1 MGIGVG
7 VAWGMLKWDVWRMG
21 RGQGVDEVELMGDQR
36 SARGFLFFLVHELLG
51 WGCTGMY
58 FEPVLGLWGLVW
70 PVRELS
76 HNHTEGTE
84 ALDQH
89 HQTRR
94 LLKIM
99 CGRLESPDDCR
110 GSERMN

>member
-58 FEPVLGLWGLVW
+58 FSSLCWGCGAWFGL
-70 PVRELS
+70 
-76 HNHTEGTE
+76 
-84 ALDQH
+84 
-89 HQTRR
+89 
-94 LLKIM
+94 
-99 CGRLESPDDCR
+99 LESYLITILRGQKRWISITGLDDF
-110 GSERMN
+110 